1 MRDTADCSVRVLLDQ
16 LIEAECPSLQS
27 TAKRL
32 HPEVKFDTFDFL
44 NAASAIGDA
53 VGRAHPDI
61 VLVDRVW
68 LHLAPF
74 LLQVLTHETHKPP
87 RIVVASHHVDDV
99 FRVQLVH
106 RGLIDY
112 IDLDWPADNLVL
124 QLCEIHAGSR
134 HHRDDL
140 TWTTVPLPKVVANLD
155 STPRDDFDR
164 EILSLI
170 CVGMHD
176 VDIAKVVHLSTQT
189 VKNRISAMLDRSGL
203 RNRTQLAW
211 MQSNQAVGDAVS
223 RSLRHRARRTDADYA
238 VIE

>member
-1 MRDTADCSVRVLLDQ
+1 
-16 LIEAECPSLQS
+16 
-27 TAKRL
+27 
-32 HPEVKFDTFDFL
+32 
-44 NAASAIGDA
+44 
-53 VGRAHPDI
+53 
-61 VLVDRVW
+61 
-68 LHLAPF
+68 
-74 LLQVLTHETHKPP
+74 LQVLTHETHKPL

-112 IDLDWPADNLVL
+112 IDLDWPSDNLVL
-124 QLCEIHAGSR
+124 QLCEIHTGSR
-134 HHRDDL
+134 QHRDDL
-140 TWTTVPLPKVVANLD
+140 TWTTVPLPTVVANLE
-155 STPRDDFDR
+155 SIPRDDFDR
-164 EILSLI
+164 EILGLI

-189 VKNRISAMLDRSGL
+189 VKNRISAMLERSGL